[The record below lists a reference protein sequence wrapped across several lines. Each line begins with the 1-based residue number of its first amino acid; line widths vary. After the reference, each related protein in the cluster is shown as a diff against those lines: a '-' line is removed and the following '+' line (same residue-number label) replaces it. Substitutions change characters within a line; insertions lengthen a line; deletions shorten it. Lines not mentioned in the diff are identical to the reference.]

1 MSRRARIHSNNPGN
15 KILRHG
21 DRIQLNFGGF
31 VPLSTVDWR
40 GRSACTVFF
49 RGCPLRCS
57 YCQNEAIQT
66 GSDLRDIDEITDMIR
81 TSSPFIS
88 GVVFSGGEPTLQ
100 KDALLVLA
108 RFVKKQ
114 GLAVGIQTNG
124 QFPATLEAL
133 IAENLVDRVALDYK
147 TRWEGFSSVPGGH
160 IPSSRDTYQNTIR
173 KSIALC
179 KKALRE
185 QELSEFEIV
194 ITVFYENEEYIK
206 EIAAQIGTIP
216 LVLQQGEH
224 KIGALQGTASD
235 ISHGEYISKR
245 KSLQEL
251 HPPLTLAEIRKIADD
266 LGRTVRI
273 RTREVGE
280 ITYESD
286 WRCRDARKR
295 QW

>member
-1 MSRRARIHSNNPGN
+1 MNSTRV
-15 KILRHG
+15 
-21 DRIQLNFGGF
+21 NFGGF

-40 GRSACTVFF
+40 GRSACAVFL

-66 GSDLRDIDEITDMIR
+66 GADFRDLEEIMELIE

-100 KDALLVLA
+100 KDALIELA
-108 RFVKKQ
+108 RYAKK
-114 GLAVGIQTNG
+114 LDLEVCIQTNG
-124 QFPATLEAL
+124 QFPETLEAL
-133 IAENLVDRVALDYK
+133 IEGKLADKIAIDYK
-147 TRWEGFSSVPGGH
+147 TRWEGFSSIHSANTMAG
-160 IPSSRDTYQNTIR
+160 RDNYQKTIKR
-173 KSIALC
+173 SVSLC

-185 QELSEFEIV
+185 RDLKEFEIV
-194 ITVFYENEEYIK
+194 LTVFYENAEYIK

-224 KIGALQGTASD
+224 KIGTPSATVSD
-235 ISHGEYISKR
+235 ISNGEYISKR
-245 KSLQEL
+245 QILQEQ
-251 HPPLTLAEIRKIADD
+251 HPPLTLAELKKIADE

-280 ITYESD
+280 ITYESN
-286 WRCRDARKR
+286 WRSRDARKR
-295 QW
+295 KR